1 MGSNTA
7 PWDVSHR
14 WTPLHPAQGPQHCA
28 LGPPAA
34 KQAEAASKAEPA
46 AHFFCSGSNQH
57 AGGFLVGQFLC
68 VHSEL
73 DLHAPEVRCSQSER
87 LQQQEEQRCPKGSR
101 AGWLSSAGAALAER
115 FKAVTFSIAPFANM
129 IHPRL
134 CAFWSRIWRA
144 SVLPRL
150 ANYPLFVS

>member
-1 MGSNTA
+1 MCHTDGHRCILPRAPSTA
-7 PWDVSHR
+7 LWDLLLQNRRKQRAKLS
-14 WTPLHPAQGPQHCA
+14 QQHI
-28 LGPPAA
+28 
-34 KQAEAASKAEPA
+34 
-46 AHFFCSGSNQH
+46 FFCSGSNQH

-101 AGWLSSAGAALAER
+101 AGWLSSAGVALAER